1 MSTWRGMTEFRTV
14 TPDFAVAAQLEVA
27 DVQRAAEQGFKVL
40 VSNRPDGEDPGQ
52 PTEAEIKAAAMAAG
66 LQFRALPYTGQTP
79 PGIVAETAM
88 LLDET
93 NGPVLAYCRTG
104 KRSIMAWAL
113 AQALAGTRRPD
124 EIIALAAKAGYDL
137 EGARGAL
144 DTLAP
149 KL

>member
-1 MSTWRGMTEFRTV
+1 MTEFRSV
-14 TPDFAVAAQLEVA
+14 TPEFAVAGQIELVDIA
-27 DVQRAAEQGFKVL
+27 RAAAEGYAVL
-40 VSNRPDGEDPGQ
+40 ICNRPEGEDPGQ
-52 PTEAEIKAAAMAAG
+52 PSEAEIKAAAEAAG
-66 LQFRALPYTGQTP
+66 LKYQSLPYTGQTP

-113 AQALAGTRRPD
+113 AQALSGTRRPD

-137 EGARGAL
+137 GGARGAL
-144 DTLAP
+144 ETLAP
-149 KL
+149 KT